1 MNLILS
7 LVLTICFMYLFEI
20 VAITDIIIM
29 FFSVMTIL
37 ELIETWLRN
46 QTDHVIT
53 TFDRAIT

>member
-46 QTDHVIT
+46 QNDHVIT